1 MNMHNPKVK
10 RAVAI
15 VILVLVV
22 VMVAGM
28 FLPYLAA

>member
-10 RAVAI
+10 RAIAI